1 VPTYNHH
8 QNTQIVPYSLI
19 LLCFHNKPVAQRQS
33 GELVSQGSQV
43 LISLMTNFFF
53 SQKSFWRSILM
64 IVKMKKK
71 LKKKLKKKNWKK
83 KIEKKKSRF
92 FLKIWKKWSL
102 KLIFNMEKNTC
113 SAICRENHKAIF
125 RIDLQKWFLQSS
137 RLISKRTFFKG
148 KICIENMLKNAFTP
162 MSFLHFFAVFY
173 KIQWFTTGSFSM

>member
-1 VPTYNHH
+1 MPTYNHH

-43 LISLMTNFFF
+43 LISLMTIFFL
-53 SQKSFWRSILM
+53 SKIILK
-64 IVKMKKK
+64 IYTEECE
-71 LKKKLKKKNWKK
+71 NEK